1 MAVLAVDKNNFA
13 QEVLVSPKPVL
24 VDFYAS
30 WCTPCK
36 MLSPILEEISR
47 EHPEVTIGK
56 VDVSREQELAQYY
69 QITSVPALLLF
80 QDGKP
85 VKTSLG
91 FQPKRMIKEMLQ

>member
-13 QEVLVSPKPVL
+13 QEVLVSQEPVL

-36 MLSPILEEISR
+36 MLSPVLEEISR
-47 EHPEVTIGK
+47 EHPEIKVRK
-56 VDVSREQELAQYY
+56 VDISKEQELVQYY
-69 QITSVPALLLF
+69 QIFSVPTLLLF

-91 FQPKRMIKEMLQ
+91 FQPKKMIKEMLK